1 MNQQTIQ
8 IPTPEAVAK
17 EVVLQLEKM
26 GLVVPAA
33 SLTIDQAAEFL
44 QVKPQQV
51 RALVE
56 LKRLKARDISV
67 GTGEKAKLRFSPVV
81 LAEYLKGD

>member
-1 MNQQTIQ
+1 MNEQTIQ

-33 SLTIDQAAEFL
+33 SLTIDQAA
-44 QVKPQQV
+44 Q
-51 RALVE
+51 
-56 LKRLKARDISV
+56 
-67 GTGEKAKLRFSPVV
+67 
-81 LAEYLKGD
+81 